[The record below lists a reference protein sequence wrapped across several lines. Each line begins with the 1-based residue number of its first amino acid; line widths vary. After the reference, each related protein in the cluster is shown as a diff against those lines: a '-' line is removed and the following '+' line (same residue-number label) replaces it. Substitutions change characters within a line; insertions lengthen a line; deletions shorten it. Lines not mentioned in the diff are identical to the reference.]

1 MRKLQADQRPEEC
14 ISRVEAIKDGMRRVT
29 GPAEGFTLRMARQW
43 GIGQYVS
50 HTGEIFAGQDVRLGS
65 RQDDDAPSAVERSAF
80 ILNAMCRGHS
90 VHRPEP
96 LRQLLT
102 RGHDIDPECRKRL
115 HDIRWRAS

>member
-1 MRKLQADQRPEEC
+1 MDILS
-14 ISRVEAIKDGMRRVT
+14 IGIMV
-29 GPAEGFTLRMARQW
+29 PAELPILNFGTVT
-43 GIGQYVS
+43 I
-50 HTGEIFAGQDVRLGS
+50 GQDVRLGS